1 MYVKSNLET
10 AQLGLKKGK
19 GIAGIRKRKY
29 VKTAKIGLG
38 ARFSKVPLTL
48 WAPNQVKTALPA
60 MLIKDIFQNLLLIFF
75 FAQNLTMFG
84 VDIIVEKGTGH
95 HVVIDINYFPGKC
108 SWYMISTVEEAS
120 RSVSLRVFE
129 PGSTRLRVF

>member
-1 MYVKSNLET
+1 M
-10 AQLGLKKGK
+10 
-19 GIAGIRKRKY
+19 GIRERKY

-48 WAPNQVKTALPA
+48 RARNQMKTALPA

-75 FAQNLTMFG
+75 FTQNLTMFG

-108 SWYMISTVEEAS
+108 SWYMLCTV
-120 RSVSLRVFE
+120 
-129 PGSTRLRVF
+129 

>member
-1 MYVKSNLET
+1 M
-10 AQLGLKKGK
+10 
-19 GIAGIRKRKY
+19 
-29 VKTAKIGLG
+29 KTAKIGLG

-48 WAPNQVKTALPA
+48 RARNQVKTTLPA
-60 MLIKDIFQNLLLIFF
+60 MLIKDIFQNLLLFF
-75 FAQNLTMFG
+75 FFTQNLTMFG

-108 SWYMISTVEEAS
+108 SWYMISTVEEVS